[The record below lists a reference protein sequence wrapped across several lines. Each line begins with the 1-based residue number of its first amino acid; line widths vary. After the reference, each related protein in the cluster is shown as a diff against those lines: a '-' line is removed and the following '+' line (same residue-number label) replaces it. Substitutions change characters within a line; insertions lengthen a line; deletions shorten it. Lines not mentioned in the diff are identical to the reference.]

1 MNYITVR
8 NLPPSVATALEKE
21 KQNRGKSLNQTTIE
35 LLAEVLGV
43 NDKGIVRNG
52 LGALAGGWSD
62 NDLRTFEDSIVSTQ
76 QIDPEVWQ

>member
-8 NLPPSVATALEKE
+8 NIPPSIAAALEKE

-43 NDKGIVRNG
+43 NDEGCVRNG

-62 NDLRTFEDSIVSTQ
+62 DDLRTFENSVESTQ

>member
-43 NDKGIVRNG
+43 NTEGCVRNG
-52 LGALAGGWSD
+52 LGALAGG
-62 NDLRTFEDSIVSTQ
+62 
-76 QIDPEVWQ
+76 

>member
-62 NDLRTFEDSIVSTQ
+62 DDLRTFEDSIVSTQ